1 MADQPSPRQ
10 RFQFRLRTLMIGVTM
25 LSVPCAYVSW
35 QVKIV
40 RERKEEIRKITND
53 GGLVG
58 FWDVAEPPP
67 LPMEVRTVPFIRRWI
82 GDRAV
87 LSVMFKKGTA
97 NGERQRIKELF
108 PEGLLFVSAEVF
120 DNAQSVKP

>member
-1 MADQPSPRQ
+1 MR
-10 RFQFRLRTLMIGVTM
+10 RFQFRLRTLLIGVT
-25 LSVPCAYVSW
+25 LLAVPMGYVGW

-40 RERKEEIRKITND
+40 RERKEELRKITND

-58 FWDVAEPPP
+58 FWDVATPPWP
-67 LPMEVRTVPFIRRWI
+67 TELRTVPFVRRWI

-97 NGERQRIKELF
+97 NEERQRIKELF
-108 PEGLLFVSAEVF
+108 PEGVFFVSSEVL
-120 DNAQSVKP
+120 DGEAPATKP